1 MMGVSEIWSVEGYE
15 RCAAKVVGQAITD
28 YRLALKQLH
37 RHPDDL
43 EAVRRKEDCERFF
56 RAGIAAYSEY
66 DGQWIM
72 RAIQERVEEEIKG

>member
-1 MMGVSEIWSVEGYE
+1 MVGVREIWSVEGYE
-15 RCAAKVVGQAITD
+15 RCAAKVVEQAITD
-28 YRLALKQLH
+28 YRLALKRLH

-56 RAGIAAYSEY
+56 RGEIAAYSEY

-72 RAIQERVEEEIKG
+72 RAIQERVEGEVGK